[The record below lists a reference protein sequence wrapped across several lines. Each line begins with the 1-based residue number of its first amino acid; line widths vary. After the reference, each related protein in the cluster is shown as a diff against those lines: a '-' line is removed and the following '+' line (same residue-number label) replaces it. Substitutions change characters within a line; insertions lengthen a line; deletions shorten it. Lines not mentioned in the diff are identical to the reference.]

1 MNYITR
7 RRAAS
12 PWNSIRGPIFL
23 RSGESFYLAALIS
36 LAGMAAIIGLTFP
49 HLVGRSG
56 NE

>member
-12 PWNSIRGPIFL
+12 PWNFIRGPIFL

-56 NE
+56 SE

>member
-12 PWNSIRGPIFL
+12 AWNSIRGPILL
-23 RSGESFYLAALIS
+23 RSRAVFYLAALIS
-36 LAGMAAIIGLTFP
+36 LAGMVAIIGLTFL